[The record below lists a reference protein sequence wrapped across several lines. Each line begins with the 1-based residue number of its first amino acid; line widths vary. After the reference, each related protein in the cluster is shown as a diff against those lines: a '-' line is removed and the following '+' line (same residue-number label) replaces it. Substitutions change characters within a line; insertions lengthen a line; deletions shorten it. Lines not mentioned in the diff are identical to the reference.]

1 MQREVTEQDFR
12 MPEFRNAKP
21 EDYEWRADG
30 KLVRKDRWEQGIQSI
45 RFLVGIDAREFE
57 IPDVIQRV
65 RDLAR
70 VREAVVAYLSAKDH
84 YEAAAPERVDA
95 WQTLCDA
102 LNETRFTDD

>member
-12 MPEFRNAKP
+12 MPEYRNAKP

-57 IPDVIQRV
+57 IPEVVDRV
-65 RDLAR
+65 RGLAS
-70 VREAVVAYLSAKDH
+70 VREAVVAYLEAWDH
-84 YEAAAPERVDA
+84 YEAGSPERVETY
-95 WQTLCDA
+95 QRLCEA
-102 LNETRFTDD
+102 LNATARTDD